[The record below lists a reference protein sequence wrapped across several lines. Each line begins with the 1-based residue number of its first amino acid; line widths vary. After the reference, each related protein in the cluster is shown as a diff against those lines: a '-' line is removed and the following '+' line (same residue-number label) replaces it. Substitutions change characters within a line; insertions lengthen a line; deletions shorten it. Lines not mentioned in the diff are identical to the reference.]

1 MCKEWRSLD
10 VTFRG
15 TSISGSDAAAYRLF
29 IANCLPIREGLASC
43 RRHRARYIEEGK
55 KMKRSPVK
63 LKSSGTVY
71 IAIASFATVLALFFL
86 IGPWNNE
93 APVTSNPEPDEE
105 NPVINE
111 PEETSYK
118 ELLQKFFKADG
129 DVAHFQGFGHKTAS
143 FTETTTWIND
153 DYVQTLVDNGFTTM
167 QYIYRITDTDI
178 RLVLSHMAYEAI
190 AEPSIEELNA
200 MDTIDL
206 MLQAPFEQQS
216 YDDFNIYKDV
226 TIKTPYGTFSSI
238 LVSTSEQGLTINRY
252 YVEELGLVA
261 EIFQWDGGYGDE
273 SYLASINEPPTV
285 NQVSEVEVY
294 NESLQKTERYP
305 IEDLSFVDPNLYEV
319 KKDYYNLTYRLLIET
334 TEAEFGVV
342 NFACDER
349 EQCSNI
355 FVKKDGS
362 RLTII
367 TSTYGSYGNIQLTP
381 NQAIAAIPIHKLEQ
395 NDTSII
401 ERNQILLIDLNL
413 FKELLPSAAPEYFD
427 FPLYRIVDFSLANT
441 SIKLTL
447 ADTNSTHY
455 SAIAAWEDQTPQKV
469 KEVTIPFD

>member
-1 MCKEWRSLD
+1 MNELKRQLD
-10 VTFRG
+10 QKMGDT
-15 TSISGSDAAAYRLF
+15 
-29 IANCLPIREGLASC
+29 NE
-43 RRHRARYIEEGK
+43 RAQRVIHKIEDGK
-55 KMKRSPVK
+55 KVKRSPVK
-63 LKSSGTVY
+63 SKSSGAVY
-71 IAIASFATVLALFFL
+71 IAIASFVTVLALFFL

-93 APVTSNPEPDEE
+93 APVTSNPEPEEE
-105 NPVINE
+105 NPIINE

-129 DVAHFQGFGHKTAS
+129 DVAHFQGFGHKTTS

-153 DYVQTLVDNGFTTM
+153 DYVQILVEDGFTPM

-178 RLVLSHMAYEAI
+178 RLVLSHLVHEAI

-200 MDTIDL
+200 MDTIEI

-238 LVSTSEQGLTINRY
+238 LVSTSEQGHTLNHY

-261 EIFQWDGGYGDE
+261 QISQWDGGYADE
-273 SYLASINEPPTV
+273 SYLASINEPPTF

-305 IEDLSFVDPNLYEV
+305 FEDFSFVDPYLYEV
-319 KKDYYNLTYRLLIET
+319 KKDKYYNFTYRLLIET

-342 NFACDER
+342 NYACDER

-362 RLTII
+362 RLTFI
-367 TSTYGSYGNIQLTP
+367 TSAYGSYGNIQLTP
-381 NQAIAAIPIHKLEQ
+381 NQAIAAIPISILEQ
-395 NDTSII
+395 NNTII
-401 ERNQILLIDLNL
+401 ERNRIVLIDLNT
-413 FKELLPSAAPEYFD
+413 FKQLLPSAAPVYFD
-427 FPLYRIVDFSLANT
+427 FPPKYPIVDFSLTNT

-447 ADTNSTHY
+447 PETNSTHY
-455 SAIAAWEDQTPQKV
+455 SAIEAWEAQTPQKV